1 MARKIQNLRAR
12 HFAPLMVV
20 GLISACGTNDVE
32 APLPKNTNAQSQGN
46 GDATAEHGIDAGMA
60 VVPEQEY
67 YQAVLE
73 RKFALI
79 SSTTEKVAA
88 SNQKGIFV
96 NFQGAVVQKGYGRG
110 QSFLVCDD
118 EAMIPPSNLNAASK
132 QEIMKGLKGVFDAA
146 KININI
152 VDVKPSSGEY
162 SVLHVGGNA
171 ADLGCGNDDVALGK
185 SAFDQGNSNA
195 SDVSFVFELDGAT
208 THQTT
213 IAIAHQI
220 GHSMGLD
227 DLEEVGSVMSRYYHE
242 SNQAF
247 GKGTQVTNQKS
258 VDQVRQLQ
266 ENLAPAAT
274 KLKLMALA
282 GTPSNSASTV
292 LSQLPAD
299 LSNLTGLDV
308 IASLGALLNDFKSDK
323 PMDITP
329 VLNQIDATLPGGMLN
344 AQNIGGI
351 QGIEDLLSV
360 IILAAEAAAKQNGGT
375 VQSNGVEALLK
386 IFLDPSKLKAN
397 DLLSIAGLA
406 AQIGIAAAT
415 GGASAAIVAAI
426 NMIIGG
432 ISSAT
437 PPPAN
442 TPSLTL
448 ASNPNLPKFDQLL
461 GVNGA
466 TNFQGL
472 IATLEAHATIVNS
485 NFRGNARQALLT
497 MLKLAYSQA
506 FQKLG
511 EQGVN

>member
-1 MARKIQNLRAR
+1 MARKAQISRLGYL
-12 HFAPLMVV
+12 APIMAA
-20 GLISACGTNDVE
+20 GLINACGSNDVN
-32 APLPKNTNAQSQGN
+32 APLPKSSESKFQGN
-46 GDATAEHGIDAGMA
+46 GDATAEHGIDAGQAM
-60 VVPEQEY
+60 VPEQEY
-67 YQAVLE
+67 YQAILE

-79 SSTTEKVAA
+79 SSSTDKSAT
-88 SNQKGIFV
+88 SSQKGIYV

-110 QSFLVCDD
+110 QSFLICDE
-118 EAMIPPSNLNAASK
+118 EAMIPPSNLSASSR
-132 QEIMKGLKGVFDAA
+132 QEIMKGLKSIFDAA

-152 VDVKPSSGEY
+152 TDIKPTAGEY
-162 SVLHVGGNA
+162 SVFHVGGSA
-171 ADLGCGNDDVALGK
+171 ADLGCGNDDVSLGK
-185 SAFDQGNSNA
+185 SAYDVGNSNL
-195 SDVSFVFELDGAT
+195 SDISFIYELDGAAA
-208 THQTT
+208 HQ
-213 IAIAHQI
+213 IIVAIAHQI

-227 DLEEVGSVMSRYYHE
+227 DLEEVGSIMSRYYHE
-242 SNQAF
+242 SNNAF
-247 GKGTQVTNQKS
+247 GKGTQVSSQKS
-258 VDQVRQLQ
+258 IDQIRQLQ

-282 GTPSNSASTV
+282 GAQTNSASTV
-292 LSQLPAD
+292 LTQLPVD

-329 VLNQIDATLPGGMLN
+329 VVNQIDSTLPGGMLN

-375 VQSNGVEALLK
+375 VQSNGMEALLK
-386 IFLDPSKLKAN
+386 VFLDPSKLKAN

-432 ISSAT
+432 LASAT

-448 ASNPNLPKFDQLL
+448 ASNPNLPKFDELL
-461 GVNGA
+461 GVSDA
-466 TNFQGL
+466 TSFQNL
-472 IATLEAHATIVNS
+472 LATLEAHATIVNS

-511 EQGVN
+511 AEGLN